1 MEHQKN
7 RARLSEEGPV
17 IFALDTSSKTTSM
30 VLARGERVVASF
42 GAELD
47 DRRSARLWTEIEFL
61 LNEVGL
67 TINEVDLFSVCVGP
81 GGFTG
86 VRVGMA
92 AIKGFA
98 AATGKQVVGV
108 TSLEAAAL
116 SAWPLQPVAAVMNAY
131 RGEFY
136 SQLFS
141 FDADAIPVA
150 RNVATVSTISQAL
163 ERMPG
168 TGNLSITGDAFAD
181 KAGLAAQYKGE
192 VGAEASAIFSDREW
206 VVTESP
212 RFLAAQVAR
221 LAYKRFCRGETV
233 GPEALQACYVRQS
246 EAEIKLSLGLLNPK
260 SKRVVKTQ

>member
-1 MEHQKN
+1 MEDQKN
-7 RARLSEEGPV
+7 RARLSEEGQI

-47 DRRSARLWTEIEFL
+47 DRRSARLWNEIGFL
-61 LNEVGL
+61 LNEIGL

-98 AATGKQVVGV
+98 ASTGKPVVGV
-108 TSLEAAAL
+108 TSLEASAL
-116 SAWPLQPVAAVMNAY
+116 AAWPLQTVTVIMNAY

-141 FDADAIPVA
+141 FDAEGIPVA
-150 RNVATVSTISQAL
+150 QNAATVSTLSQAL
-163 ERMPG
+163 QRMPG
-168 TGNLSITGDAFAD
+168 TENLLITGDAFVD
-181 KAGLAAQYKGE
+181 KAALAARYKE
-192 VGAEASAIFSDREW
+192 EAGAEAPEIFSDREW
-206 VVTESP
+206 AVTQSP

-221 LAYKRFCRGETV
+221 LAFKKFCRGETV

-246 EAEIKLSLGLLNPK
+246 EAEIKLSLGLLGSK
-260 SKRVVKTQ
+260 AKRVVKT